1 MSRKKIH
8 FAMIEAGGGHRSPA
22 LAVQEALEEQFPG
35 KYETRIL
42 DFMKDLGCTEL
53 DEMHKKA
60 WKYLLSHPDLTKGIQ
75 AFDFITGP
83 VNVNLYKMFLYRFS
97 KYVMRYLYEE
107 KPDLVFSTH
116 YFNTMGVAYI
126 RRRYEIGPV
135 LVNYLTEVFDFDSY
149 WHLKTVDYYLVASER
164 ARQKLLK
171 TRFPADK
178 LFGFPY
184 PVRPSF
190 LRVSRKPAEI
200 LEALALDPS
209 RKTMLI
215 TLGSEGIGPVFRML
229 EALVEA
235 DLPLNMIFVAGKNR
249 ELEQQIQGQLC
260 QRTGATRLLTLGFI
274 ENLNELIH
282 ASDFC
287 FIKPGPATTWEVLS
301 FRKPILFF
309 ESAQLSE
316 NPNIRYVVDNALGY
330 FVGSSPRK
338 LIRTVG
344 ALLDGPALEACQR
357 GYAGVE
363 IDNGA
368 YHIARFLDEI
378 LEGGRPLARAME
390 QRIRAGVRRAR
401 PGDGPGEARPEEGH
415 SDEGDSGRVDSP
427 AVSPRRRP
435 AAPRRKRRREP
446 RMPSTGSS

>member
-1 MSRKKIH
+1 MNRKKIH

-22 LAVQEALEEQFPG
+22 LAVREALEEMYPG
-35 KYETRIL
+35 KYEVRVL

-53 DEMHKKA
+53 DEMHKRA

-83 VNVNLYKMFLYRFS
+83 VNVNFYRLFLDRFS
-97 KYVMRYLYEE
+97 KYIMRYLYNE

-116 YFNTMGVAYI
+116 YFNTMGVAHI
-126 RRRYEIGPV
+126 RKRYDIGPV

-171 TRFPADK
+171 TRFPSSK
-178 LFGFPY
+178 LFLFPY

-190 LRVSRKPAEI
+190 LRVDREPVEI
-200 LEALALDPS
+200 LGDLGLDAT

-215 TLGSEGIGPVFRML
+215 TLGSEGIGAVFRML
-229 EALVEA
+229 EALIRE
-235 DLPLNMIFVAGKNR
+235 DLPLNVVFVAGKNQ
-249 ELEQQIQGQLC
+249 ELEEQIERGLGSGTAQ
-260 QRTGATRLLTLGFI
+260 TRLVTLGFVD
-274 ENLNELIH
+274 NLNELIH

-316 NPNIRYVVDNALGY
+316 NPNIRYVVDNMLGY
-330 FVGSSPRK
+330 FVGSSVRK
-338 LIRTVG
+338 LNRKVR
-344 ALLDGPALEACQR
+344 ALLEGPALETCREAYSR
-357 GYAGVE
+357 LELG
-363 IDNGA
+363 NGA
-368 YHIARFLDEI
+368 YSIARFLNDV
-378 LEGGRPLARAME
+378 LEGAQPVPAAVE
-390 QRIRAGVRRAR
+390 KAPPRRL
-401 PGDGPGEARPEEGH
+401 
-415 SDEGDSGRVDSP
+415 
-427 AVSPRRRP
+427 SPRPPR
-435 AAPRRKRRREP
+435 AARQRGPRRVRQTS
-446 RMPSTGSS
+446 STGSS